1 MGARS
6 ELGGRHCRVHAASAA
21 AVRPAGAAEPPPAR
35 PPLAATGTSV
45 GQAQFQVAG
54 QSVSTL
60 HAPVGCA
67 TQVLHVIDE
76 HVLASVG
83 FKLTLGGA
91 TGGRALEQGT
101 LVAMA

>member
-21 AVRPAGAAEPPPAR
+21 ALLATGAEAPPGRPPPIAN
-35 PPLAATGTSV
+35 TSM

-76 HVLASVG
+76 HVLVG
-83 FKLTLGGA
+83 FKLALGGA
-91 TGGRALEQGT
+91 TGGRTLAQGM